1 MTIVSTRQ
9 PATTYRERL
18 SPSLWTLFA
27 AAIFAPMAALVF
39 VPLGAAIALIV
50 GVVVAVVIVVG
61 AIALSPVI
69 ELRDG
74 ILRVGRARI
83 DVDYLG
89 DPSVYLGEE
98 ARMQRGP
105 GLDSRSWHF
114 VRGGIDGILV
124 VPVDDADD
132 PVPTWVFSTR
142 TPERVAA
149 AIRRAK
155 VTPRTP
161 RR

>member
-9 PATTYRERL
+9 PAATYRERL
-18 SPSLWTLFA
+18 SPSLWMIVA
-27 AAIFAPMAALVF
+27 AAICAPMAALVF
-39 VPLGAAIALIV
+39 VPLGAVVALIV
-50 GVVVAVVIVVG
+50 GVMVAVVIITG

-74 ILRVGRARI
+74 FLHVGRAKI
-83 DVDYLG
+83 DVEYLG
-89 DPSVYLGEE
+89 EPAVYLGED
-98 ARMQRGP
+98 ARTQRGP

-114 VRGGIDGILV
+114 IRGGIDGILV
-124 VPVDDADD
+124 VPVDDEDD

-142 TPERVAA
+142 TPERVAS

-161 RR
+161 HR